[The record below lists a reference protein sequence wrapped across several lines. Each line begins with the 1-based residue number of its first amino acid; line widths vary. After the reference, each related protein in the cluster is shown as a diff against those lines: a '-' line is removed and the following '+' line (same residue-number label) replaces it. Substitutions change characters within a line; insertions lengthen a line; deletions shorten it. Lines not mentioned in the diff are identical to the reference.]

1 MFLQI
6 LLLMHFSEKKKFLEF
21 NRRNMR
27 EFHRYNLKFNAN
39 GLVKDKDKAPL
50 DMIWPDLIA
59 NLNNHSN
66 VKSKSHPFEESWI

>member
-1 MFLQI
+1 
-6 LLLMHFSEKKKFLEF
+6 
-21 NRRNMR
+21 MR

-66 VKSKSHPFEESWI
+66 VKSKSHPFEES